1 MEVEDMAR
9 PKGPRFKEAR
19 ALGLNVYGHPKAMK
33 RQTPSRADKKLSNY
47 GKQLLEKQR
56 LKAYYGM
63 MEKQMKKFFREASK
77 EAVPVLGLILRLE
90 LRLDNIVYRAGFG
103 TTLRQARQ
111 MVVHGHVLVNGKRI
125 DIPSY
130 KVKIGD
136 VLTLKG
142 ENAHVKRLNEFGVT
156 SNPTPYLSFDSTKNS
171 ATLIRQPSREEIPIE
186 IQDHLV
192 TEFYSKMA

>member
-1 MEVEDMAR
+1 MAR
-9 PKGPRFKEAR
+9 PRGPRFKEAR
-19 ALGLNVYGHPKAMK
+19 SLGLNVHGHPKAMN

-63 MEKQMKKFFREASK
+63 MEKQMRKFFKEASK
-77 EAVPVLGLILRLE
+77 EAVPVVGLIRRLE
-90 LRLDNIVYRAGFG
+90 LRLDNVVYRAGFG

-111 MVVHGHVLVNGKRI
+111 MVGHGHVLVNGKRI

-130 KVKIGD
+130 QVKVGD
-136 VLTLKG
+136 VLSLKEG
-142 ENAHVKRLNEFGVT
+142 NSHAKRVSDAGAPLQLV
-156 SNPTPYLSFDSTKNS
+156 PYLAYDENGSS
-171 ATLIRQPSREEIPIE
+171 ATLIRLPNREEIPIE